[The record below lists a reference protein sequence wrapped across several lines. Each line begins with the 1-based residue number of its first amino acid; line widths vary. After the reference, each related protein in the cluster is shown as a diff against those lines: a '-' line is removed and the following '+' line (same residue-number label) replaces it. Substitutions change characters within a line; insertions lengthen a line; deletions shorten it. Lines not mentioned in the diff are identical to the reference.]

1 MGVATTAS
9 GLSEFRPFRVHY
21 VGRDVRGF
29 PCLLLQT
36 ADSGVRPP
44 IELDGLSIR
53 FSLPCLVDDGLGQDR
68 QEALTVVVGKSF
80 DPQLQRYFIYVCETM
95 LRIVGNNPTFAQ
107 VTQAMQRLIDLF
119 RKLALP
125 STRSVA
131 GLVGELSIILR
142 SRNAVVAA
150 EAWRSEADN
159 RFDFAYADARL
170 EVKATSMRRR
180 IHNLSLEQCGPP
192 EGTRGLLVSV
202 FIETIGGGLSV
213 LELIRSVEARLIGHN
228 NAILKVQSVIADTLG
243 SSLPAALAVRFDDN
257 LARKSTRF
265 YDLGAIPAI
274 RVPVPPGVSGV
285 HFQSDISRTPNL
297 TGAELQQLSE
307 ALADLLPP

>member
-1 MGVATTAS
+1 MFAS
-9 GLSEFRPFRVHY
+9 
-21 VGRDVRGF
+21 
-29 PCLLLQT
+29 
-36 ADSGVRPP
+36 ADCKLRSSAAHRTRW
-44 IELDGLSIR
+44 SINQS
-53 FSLPCLVDDGLGQDR
+53 SLPCLVDDGLGQDR

-170 EVKATSMRRR
+170 VKATSMRRQ

-202 FIETIGGGLSV
+202 FIETIGGGFLYFTSSGQWK
-213 LELIRSVEARLIGHN
+213 R
-228 NAILKVQSVIADTLG
+228 G
-243 SSLPAALAVRFDDN
+243 SSAITMRYSRFK
-257 LARKSTRF
+257 A
-265 YDLGAIPAI
+265 
-274 RVPVPPGVSGV
+274 
-285 HFQSDISRTPNL
+285 
-297 TGAELQQLSE
+297 
-307 ALADLLPP
+307 